1 MSRNKEN
8 NPLSSTRR
16 HGIAA
21 SLGTNTPSED
31 FFTDSIISNGSRI
44 PSPSPQKVKPV
55 QARRAAGLGRALHS
69 AKDSGNRAQRTSL
82 TEYTNA
88 RLSRLPQPPLPLPR
102 RKSQSPHQTNGQS
115 TPRQSRNGPPLTSPA
130 EFSSPPHGLTDV
142 YQRIADEEDLAA
154 TEGDVDSDE
163 GVEEDGHDTLGSALM
178 SGPPDDDTGD
188 VQQVASGVST
198 PAKQT
203 LDTNKRD
210 MAEDQTGS
218 FSAPPTLEFV
228 QNELSDRVLAAKLTP
243 HLINSAKD
251 RQRLNRMLHSKVP
264 INFGKSPR
272 QESNGS
278 VGGPRQFDLAKIAAR
293 GPISFENAPLIKAN
307 GVGKAYSDTSVASPQ
322 RRAQAFSK
330 ASSRAAKRD
339 EDDDGSDTPDELR
352 HKEKAVA
359 FRRAIRRKEPSQ
371 KDENHS
377 DPDKGPKMVAFSR
390 ANGHSHQVGALG
402 HTSGSEEQAMDRN
415 DTITTTASEPIPDV
429 SLHTAEDRP
438 RPESLDKTRTAQQFL
453 SKWRHENAKR
463 QEQESREPI
472 AGPDSPQVDWA
483 AAAADVPLPSVEKS
497 AMTPDKSATPQSTPP
512 RDMLQSTMQKQRSV
526 EKFRVWGD
534 NDFTGLSFQ
543 VSDSPPIRSQA
554 KPDESQTKTKT
565 ELQRL
570 AKGYIT
576 TNRLNE
582 MSAKNPSI
590 VRKTSRSFSP
600 EERRQSQP
608 DRAAEKR
615 RQDSPNLGEG
625 ERIPDTPV
633 VVYRSSS
640 NNSENSNRSQ
650 RPTPES
656 QRSLDHLQRLARAVS
671 TTPKASP
678 PSQKLVD
685 EEPENTTQDDI
696 LAAYGDLEDTTTE
709 SAPVNKIAEVQP
721 KAAKVMATPKVV
733 GAWTDT
739 ILPDTVRTQKSI
751 LKQPKHLQTPHVNA
765 GAWID
770 TPLPNG
776 ELFPAPS
783 MPETIEEATEDLTH
797 GVDAASEP
805 TPIDQHQSKP
815 SGPDATL
822 DGRKIA
828 QARPSPEKTL
838 VLPQSALTNVLN
850 EAKQKRLASQNITD
864 TRDDTLNLGDATIQS
879 FEDLLTDAADITA
892 DLTTLIRTNAE
903 DEAVKQRQMSF
914 LQDNDT
920 DSTAAEM
927 AFIGHLTSRMER
939 LMSNLH
945 EARKGISRLEQR
957 VSTSPSP
964 PPAEKGTVAQS
975 QALIVQDPSQPCVVC
990 GHHGDVQHQLH
1001 GHRHRKTVNTSSF
1014 LPITYSTFTIP
1025 IPLLFYPRRKEKGQ
1039 ILPRPTWLGWMT
1051 IVLWSWY
1058 ITECIM
1064 AEIYAH
1070 PVYAEHYVWPAV
1082 PEPEF
1087 PFVLPTMVYRWTHT
1101 DSFLPVM
1108 GRVVVA
1114 IWRAIAMMLG
1124 LSDGFVDE
1132 TVSSVASAAMESA
1145 TAFANAAGGEGPD
1158 LSMMNDEFI

>member
-16 HGIAA
+16 HGTAV
-21 SLGTNTPSED
+21 SLGTHPPSED
-31 FFTDSIISNGSRI
+31 FFTDSMIGNESRI

-55 QARRAAGLGRALHS
+55 RARRAAGLGRALQT

-82 TEYTNA
+82 AEYTSA
-88 RLSRLPQPPLPLPR
+88 RLSRIPQPPLLVAR
-102 RKSQSPHQTNGQS
+102 RQSQSPHRTNGQS
-115 TPRQSRNGPPLTSPA
+115 TPPQSRDGPPLTSPA

-154 TEGDVDSDE
+154 TERDVDSDE
-163 GVEEDGHDTLGSALM
+163 GVDGDNTLGSSLM
-178 SGPPDDDTGD
+178 SGPPDDTGD
-188 VQQVASGVST
+188 IQQVVSDVST
-198 PAKQT
+198 PVKQT
-203 LDTNKRD
+203 LDHTKQH

-218 FSAPPTLEFV
+218 FSAPPTLDFV
-228 QNELSDRVLAAKLTP
+228 QNELSDRALAAKLTP
-243 HLINSAKD
+243 HLLNSAKD
-251 RQRLNRMLHSKVP
+251 RERLNRMRHSKVP
-264 INFGKSPR
+264 INFGQGPK
-272 QESNGS
+272 QELNDSA
-278 VGGPRQFDLAKIAAR
+278 GGPRQFDLARIAAR
-293 GPISFENAPLIKAN
+293 GPISFENAPPFKAN

-322 RRAQAFSK
+322 KRAQAFSK
-330 ASSRAAKRD
+330 ASNRAVRREEA
-339 EDDDGSDTPDELR
+339 DDGSDTPDELR
-352 HKEKAVA
+352 DKEKAIA
-359 FRRAIRRKEPSQ
+359 FRRAVRKKEPSQ
-371 KDENHS
+371 QEGNPWNTDE
-377 DPDKGPKMVAFSR
+377 GPNLAFSR
-390 ANGHSHQVGALG
+390 ANGHSRPPVELSHANG
-402 HTSGSEEQAMDRN
+402 SGEQAKDRN

-429 SLHTAEDRP
+429 SLHAEDRP
-438 RPESLDKTRTAQQFL
+438 RSAALDKTRTAQQFL

-463 QEQESREPI
+463 QEGESRKLNAE
-472 AGPDSPQVDWA
+472 PDSSQVDWA

-497 AMTPDKSATPQSTPP
+497 LTSPDESSTPQGTPP
-512 RDMLQSTMQKQRSV
+512 RDRLQSTMQKQRSV
-526 EKFRVWGD
+526 ERFRVWGD
-534 NDFTGLSFQ
+534 NDFTGISFQ
-543 VSDSPPIRSQA
+543 VSDSPPIRNQT

-570 AKGYIT
+570 AQGYIT

-590 VRKTSRSFSP
+590 VRKSSRSFSP

-608 DRAAEKR
+608 DRAADDR
-615 RQDSPNLGEG
+615 QQDSQNLGEG

-640 NNSENSNRSQ
+640 NNSEHSSRSQ

-671 TTPKASP
+671 TTPRASP
-678 PSQKLVD
+678 PSQKTLG

-696 LAAYGDLEDTTTE
+696 LAAYGDEEDTTTE
-709 SAPVNKIAEVQP
+709 SSFVDKIPESQSNAP
-721 KAAKVMATPKVV
+721 KVMATPKIV

-751 LKQPKHLQTPHVNA
+751 LKHPKHLQTPHVNA
-765 GAWID
+765 GAWIE

-776 ELFPAPS
+776 GLFPAPS
-783 MPETIEEATEDLTH
+783 MPETIEEATEELTN
-797 GVDAASEP
+797 GVDAASEQP
-805 TPIDQHQSKP
+805 PIDQEQPIPIKP
-815 SGPDATL
+815 EMTPDSGN
-822 DGRKIA
+822 IA
-828 QARPSPEKTL
+828 EPHPSSEKPL

-850 EAKQKRLASQNITD
+850 EAKQKRLVSQDITD

-892 DLTTLIRTNAE
+892 DLTSLIKTNAE
-903 DEAVKQRQMSF
+903 DEAVKQRQIS
-914 LQDNDT
+914 LLHDNDT

-964 PPAEKGTVAQS
+964 PPPDKQTLAQS
-975 QALIVQDPSQPCVVC
+975 QALMMQDPSQPCVVC
-990 GHHGDVQHQLH
+990 GHHGDVQHQQH
-1001 GHRHRKTVNTSSF
+1001 DHRHRKMVNTHSF
-1014 LPITYSTFTIP
+1014 LPMTYSTFTIP
-1025 IPLLFYPRRKEKGQ
+1025 IPLLFYPRRKDKGQ
-1039 ILPRPTWLGWMT
+1039 VIPRPTWLGWMT

-1058 ITECIM
+1058 ITECVM

-1087 PFVLPTMVYRWTHT
+1087 PFVLPTMIYRWTRMN
-1101 DSFLPVM
+1101 SFLPIV

-1124 LSDGFVDE
+1124 LSDGFVDDA
-1132 TVSSVASAAMESA
+1132 VPSLVSAATESA
-1145 TAFANAAGGEGPD
+1145 TAFANAAGAGEGPD